1 MKRKLYI
8 FMLLTLAPKMAIGIG
23 LGDIELNSV
32 FNEPFGAKVQLL
44 SPTADELDSL
54 NVGLADSEA
63 FARANIDR
71 PFILSELE
79 FTLRRSPDY
88 ISIYSKKPIREPF
101 LNFLIEV
108 SWSNGKLFREY
119 TVLLDP
125 PQYNP
130 KTSASEF
137 TENQSTSYISEA
149 TIETD
154 GIRAREQKVDQ
165 SNNSAISSSSINY
178 SSGDYG
184 PTNELDTLW
193 SIASSI
199 RRDSSISLNQMMSAL
214 FHANP
219 QAFFNQN
226 MNGLK
231 RGQILR
237 MPNENEINA
246 LTSGEASTEVK
257 AQNIAWSG
265 VKNDFSMKLNERPVR
280 NVTLESSDFLEAS
293 ADELFVSE
301 LKLVTAEDTGKRI
314 QEVSNVD
321 GERGKNLMLVKG
333 LMLDENLAL
342 PENLILA
349 EDIQGLTDEQMEL
362 QERMDESETLLEDL
376 NRLVA
381 LKDNKLAMLQGQV
394 VEQNDLIGVEVDS
407 IDEEIELMENDFDEI
422 VEIETAKNELLVD
435 NAERLE
441 TVDEEVVDVIKSEIA
456 SSSDRIMGDEATGT
470 ITTTLPNV
478 SLDDPKV
485 LTLTI
490 AVVLVSF
497 VLILFL
503 VIKIFRK
510 KTPTSFENIVL
521 NDTMDKEVLPE
532 LDSGSEVVTDLQS
545 NSEDETLIALPELDN
560 AVDEQIDSEGVTIF
574 NSGIQ
579 SGSKEETDMSKATI
593 DLDVVE
599 EAALIVEGTQY
610 EDPMQEVN
618 TYIAF
623 EQFDEAE
630 AFARNV
636 VNKFPDNV
644 EYHMKLLEVFY
655 TAANKKSYEQE
666 ANFLYD
672 KFGED
677 NESWSMVMA
686 MWSEMSPNRDLF
698 EKDVDDANDVGEFI
712 DITDDGEARSEDGG
726 LDFDTVVGEEISTD
740 EAMLDIISSGK
751 AENLLNV
758 TSATSL
764 EEKSSKL
771 LGLKTESESESL
783 NIDIL
788 EEHKTVELG
797 MGASTEANDDDNLID
812 FDIGENENFEIEI
825 SESKD
830 SILEIDLGASELDED
845 ETSRLNSTD
854 DDDNLL
860 DFDMGEV
867 ENLEIEI
874 SESKDPILEIDLGTS
889 ELDEDETGRLNSTD
903 GDDILLD
910 FDMSEDENIEIE
922 ISESKGSGLEIDLVT
937 NKLDENKEIEFD
949 KSTEGTDKTSD
960 LELDMNIIKESETA
974 QVNNLDFESNM
985 EDGMSLNIDEKVEI
999 TENAEQGSNDDENI
1013 AFVPAEVQVGEQT
1026 LEDEVATKLDLLKAY
1041 VELGDKDSAKT
1052 ISDEIMDVGNDEQ
1065 RQQAENLLEQV

>member
-101 LNFLIEV
+101 LNFLIEI
-108 SWSNGKLFREY
+108 SWSNGRLFREY

-130 KTSASEF
+130 NTSASEF

-199 RRDSSISLNQMMSAL
+199 RRDPSISLNQMMSAL

-265 VKNDFSMKLNERPVR
+265 VKNVLSMKLNERPVR

-314 QEVSNVD
+314 QEVSNVS

-349 EDIQGLTDEQMEL
+349 EDIQGLTDEKMEL

-435 NAERLE
+435 NEKGLE
-441 TVDEEVVDVIKSEIA
+441 IVDEEAVDVIKSETT
-456 SSSDRIMGDEATGT
+456 SSSDGIMGDVATET

-478 SLDDPKV
+478 SLDNSKV

-490 AVVLVSF
+490 AVVLVLF
-497 VLILFL
+497 VLILF
-503 VIKIFRK
+503 VIIKVFRK
-510 KTPTSFENIVL
+510 RLPTSFENIVI
-521 NDTMDKEVLPE
+521 NDIMEKEVLPE
-532 LDSGSEVVTDLQS
+532 LDSGSEVVTAIQS
-545 NSEDETLIALPELDN
+545 NSEDETIIALPELDN

-579 SGSKEETDMSKATI
+579 SGSKEEADISKVTVE
-593 DLDVVE
+593 LDVVE

-636 VNKFPDNV
+636 LNEFPDNV

-666 ANFLYD
+666 ASFLYD

-677 NESWSMVMA
+677 NENWSMVMA

-698 EKDVDDANDVGEFI
+698 EKDVDDANNVGEFI
-712 DITDDGEARSEDGG
+712 DITDDGEARSEDAG
-726 LDFDTVVGEEISTD
+726 LDFDTVVAEEISTD

-758 TSATSL
+758 TSAIDL
-764 EEKSSKL
+764 EEESSKL

-788 EEHKTVELG
+788 EEHKTVEIG

-812 FDIGENENFEIEI
+812 FDIGENDNFEIEI

-830 SILEIDLGASELDED
+830 SILEIDLDASGLDED
-845 ETSRLNSTD
+845 QTARLNSKD
-854 DDDNLL
+854 EDDNLL

-867 ENLEIEI
+867 ENI
-874 SESKDPILEIDLGTS
+874 EIDLGTS

-903 GDDILLD
+903 EDDILLD
-910 FDMSEDENIEIE
+910 FDMSEDENLEIE

-974 QVNNLDFESNM
+974 QTNSLDFESNM
-985 EDGMSLNIDEKVEI
+985 EDGMSLTIDEKVEI

-1013 AFVPAEVQVGEQT
+1013 AFVPAEVQAGEQT

>member
-101 LNFLIEV
+101 LNFLIEI
-108 SWSNGKLFREY
+108 SWSNGRLFREY

-130 KTSASEF
+130 NTSASEF

-199 RRDSSISLNQMMSAL
+199 RRDPSISLNQMMSAL

-265 VKNDFSMKLNERPVR
+265 VKNVLSMKLNERPVR

-314 QEVSNVD
+314 QEVSNVS

-349 EDIQGLTDEQMEL
+349 EDIQGLTDEKMEL

-435 NAERLE
+435 NEKGLE
-441 TVDEEVVDVIKSEIA
+441 IVDEEAVDVIKSETT
-456 SSSDRIMGDEATGT
+456 SSSDGIMGDVATET

-478 SLDDPKV
+478 SLDNSKV

-490 AVVLVSF
+490 AVVLVLF
-497 VLILFL
+497 VLILFII
-503 VIKIFRK
+503 IKVFRK
-510 KTPTSFENIVL
+510 RLPTSFENIVI
-521 NDTMDKEVLPE
+521 NDIMEKEVLPE
-532 LDSGSEVVTDLQS
+532 LDSGSEVVTAIQS
-545 NSEDETLIALPELDN
+545 NSEDETIIALPELDN

-579 SGSKEETDMSKATI
+579 SGSKEEADISKVTVE
-593 DLDVVE
+593 LDVVE

-636 VNKFPDNV
+636 LNEFPDNV

-666 ANFLYD
+666 ASFLYD

-677 NESWSMVMA
+677 NENWSMVMA

-698 EKDVDDANDVGEFI
+698 EKNVDDANNVGEFI
-712 DITDDGEARSEDGG
+712 DITDDGEARSEDAG
-726 LDFDTVVGEEISTD
+726 LDFDTVVAEEISTD

-758 TSATSL
+758 TSAIDL
-764 EEKSSKL
+764 EEESSKL

-788 EEHKTVELG
+788 EEHKTVEIG

-812 FDIGENENFEIEI
+812 FDIGENDNFEIEI

-830 SILEIDLGASELDED
+830 SILEIDLDASGLDED
-845 ETSRLNSTD
+845 QTARLNSKD
-854 DDDNLL
+854 EDDNLL

-867 ENLEIEI
+867 ENI
-874 SESKDPILEIDLGTS
+874 EIDLGTS

-903 GDDILLD
+903 EDDILLD
-910 FDMSEDENIEIE
+910 FDMSEDENLEIE

-974 QVNNLDFESNM
+974 QTNSLDFESNM
-985 EDGMSLNIDEKVEI
+985 EDGMSLTIDEKVEI

-1013 AFVPAEVQVGEQT
+1013 AFVPAEVQAGEQT

>member
-101 LNFLIEV
+101 LNFLIEI
-108 SWSNGKLFREY
+108 SWSNGRLFREY

-130 KTSASEF
+130 NTSASEF

-199 RRDSSISLNQMMSAL
+199 RRDPSISLNQMMSAL

-265 VKNDFSMKLNERPVR
+265 VKNVLSMKLNERPVR

-314 QEVSNVD
+314 QEVSNVS

-435 NAERLE
+435 NEKGLE
-441 TVDEEVVDVIKSEIA
+441 IVDEEAVDVIKSETT
-456 SSSDRIMGDEATGT
+456 SSSDGIMGDVATET

-478 SLDDPKV
+478 SLDNSKV

-490 AVVLVSF
+490 AVVLVLF
-497 VLILFL
+497 VLILFII
-503 VIKIFRK
+503 IKVFRK
-510 KTPTSFENIVL
+510 RLPTSFENIVI
-521 NDTMDKEVLPE
+521 NDIMEKEVLPE
-532 LDSGSEVVTDLQS
+532 LDSGSEVVTAIQS
-545 NSEDETLIALPELDN
+545 NSEDETIIALPELDN

-579 SGSKEETDMSKATI
+579 SGSKEEADISKVTVE
-593 DLDVVE
+593 LDVVE

-636 VNKFPDNV
+636 LNEFPDNV

-666 ANFLYD
+666 ASFLYD

-677 NESWSMVMA
+677 NENWSMVMA

-698 EKDVDDANDVGEFI
+698 EKDVDDANNVGEFI
-712 DITDDGEARSEDGG
+712 DITDDGEARSEDAG
-726 LDFDTVVGEEISTD
+726 LDFDTVVAEEISTD

-758 TSATSL
+758 TSAIDL
-764 EEKSSKL
+764 EEESSKL

-788 EEHKTVELG
+788 EEHKTVEIG

-812 FDIGENENFEIEI
+812 FDIGENDNFEIEI

-830 SILEIDLGASELDED
+830 SILEIDLDASGLDED
-845 ETSRLNSTD
+845 QTARLNSKD
-854 DDDNLL
+854 EDDNLL

-867 ENLEIEI
+867 ENI
-874 SESKDPILEIDLGTS
+874 EIDLGTS

-903 GDDILLD
+903 EDDILLD
-910 FDMSEDENIEIE
+910 FDMSEDENLEIE

-974 QVNNLDFESNM
+974 QTNSLDFESNM
-985 EDGMSLNIDEKVEI
+985 EDGMSLTIDEKVEI

-1013 AFVPAEVQVGEQT
+1013 AFVPAEVQAGEQT

>member
-101 LNFLIEV
+101 LNFLIEI
-108 SWSNGKLFREY
+108 SWSNGRLFREY

-130 KTSASEF
+130 NTSASEF

-199 RRDSSISLNQMMSAL
+199 RRDPSISLNQMMSAL

-265 VKNDFSMKLNERPVR
+265 VKNVLSMKLNERPVR

-314 QEVSNVD
+314 QEVSNVS

-349 EDIQGLTDEQMEL
+349 EDIQGLTDEKMEL

-435 NAERLE
+435 NEKGLE
-441 TVDEEVVDVIKSEIA
+441 IVDEEAVDVIKSETT
-456 SSSDRIMGDEATGT
+456 SSSDGIMGDVATET

-478 SLDDPKV
+478 SLDNSKV

-490 AVVLVSF
+490 AVVLVLF
-497 VLILFL
+497 VLILFII
-503 VIKIFRK
+503 IKVFRK
-510 KTPTSFENIVL
+510 RLPTSFENIVI
-521 NDTMDKEVLPE
+521 NDIMEKEVLPE
-532 LDSGSEVVTDLQS
+532 LDSGSEVVTAIQS
-545 NSEDETLIALPELDN
+545 NSEDETIIALSELDN

-579 SGSKEETDMSKATI
+579 SGSKEEADISKVTVE
-593 DLDVVE
+593 LDVVE

-636 VNKFPDNV
+636 LNEFPDNV

-666 ANFLYD
+666 ASFLYD

-677 NESWSMVMA
+677 NENWSMVMA

-698 EKDVDDANDVGEFI
+698 EKDVDDANNVGEFI
-712 DITDDGEARSEDGG
+712 DITDDGEARSEDAG
-726 LDFDTVVGEEISTD
+726 LDFDTVVAEEISTD

-758 TSATSL
+758 TSAIDL
-764 EEKSSKL
+764 EEESSKL

-788 EEHKTVELG
+788 EEHKTVEIG

-812 FDIGENENFEIEI
+812 FDIGENDNFEIEI

-830 SILEIDLGASELDED
+830 SILEIDLDASGLDED
-845 ETSRLNSTD
+845 QTARLNSKD
-854 DDDNLL
+854 EDDNLL

-867 ENLEIEI
+867 ENI
-874 SESKDPILEIDLGTS
+874 EIDLGTS

-903 GDDILLD
+903 EDDILLD
-910 FDMSEDENIEIE
+910 FDMSEDENLEIE

-974 QVNNLDFESNM
+974 QTNSLDFESNM
-985 EDGMSLNIDEKVEI
+985 EDGMSLTIDEKVEI

-1013 AFVPAEVQVGEQT
+1013 AFVPAEVQAGEQT